1 MNRRQHVLSCVAWCR
16 SPFEKTKIIQEAH
29 ADVQVS
35 RCAVR
40 SALLSQRIAVQL
52 VHDSL
57 QHCGMHRKHIDGGA
71 HMCRYL
77 SSPMQ

>member
-1 MNRRQHVLSCVAWCR
+1 MNRRQHVLPFVARCR
-16 SPFEKTKIIQEAH
+16 SPFDKTKIIHEAH
-29 ADVQVS
+29 TDIQ
-35 RCAVR
+35 AVR

-57 QHCGMHRKHIDGGA
+57 QHGGMHRKHIDGEA
-71 HMCRYL
+71 NMCRYL